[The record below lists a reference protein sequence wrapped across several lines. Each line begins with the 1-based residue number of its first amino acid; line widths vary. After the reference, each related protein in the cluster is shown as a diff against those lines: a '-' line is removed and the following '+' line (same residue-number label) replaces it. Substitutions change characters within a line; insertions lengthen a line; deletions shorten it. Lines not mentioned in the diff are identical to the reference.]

1 MISNLYFSSFYF
13 PVFSRLYL
21 TWMYSIKILEKDPS
35 IWNLLYIYIKFVC
48 GSAGS
53 LLLHRPFSSCGTR
66 ASHCSGF
73 SCWRA
78 QALEHRLSSCG
89 TRHVVY
95 GMWDFS
101 RDVGSGIEPT
111 SPALAGRY
119 FFTTE
124 PPGKPNMGSLELR
137 TYLLFPSNFNLP
149 HVKATRLK

>member
-1 MISNLYFSSFYF
+1 MISNLFFSSFYF

-21 TWMYSIKILEKDPS
+21 TWMYFIKILEKDPS

-66 ASHCSGF
+66 ASPCSGF

-89 TRHVVY
+89 ARHVVY

-101 RDVGSGIEPT
+101 RDVGSGIDPHLLPWQADIFLPLSHQG
-111 SPALAGRY
+111 SPIWAVLSWGLT
-119 FFTTE
+119 FF
-124 PPGKPNMGSLELR
+124 SLLIL
-137 TYLLFPSNFNLP
+137 TY
-149 HVKATRLK
+149 HMLKLQG